1 MDFLKEILGEALFAQ
16 VAEKINAHNGNEAN
30 KENQIKIGNLGGGDY
45 TSTAKYNYDIERIK
59 AELSSKDQE
68 LLSANGLIEEFK
80 KSAKGN
86 EALQGKITEYEST
99 ISQLNEQLAQTQ
111 LDNEIKIALLAAK
124 ATDIDYLAYKMM
136 HSDQKPELGEDG
148 KIKGID
154 DMIKGLKTQF
164 PNQFEKAGS
173 GVQIEANPLQTGDGN
188 NKPEPTSLADALR
201 QQFEAEN

>member
-30 KENQIKIGNLGGGDY
+30 KDRLIKIGNLGSGDY
-45 TSTAKYNYDIERIK
+45 TSTAKYNADIDRYK
-59 AELSSKDQE
+59 AELSSKEQE
-68 LLSANGLIEEFK
+68 LLAANGLIEEAK

-99 ISQLNEQLAQTQ
+99 ITQLQEQLKQTQ
-111 LDNEIKIALLAAK
+111 LDSEIKVALLAAK
-124 ATDIDYLAYKMM
+124 ATDIDYLTYKLK
-136 HSDQKPELGEDG
+136 SGDSKPEMGEDG

-173 GVQIEANPLQTGDGN
+173 GVHIDSNPLQTGDDD

-201 QQFEAEN
+201 QQFETNE

>member
-45 TSTAKYNYDIERIK
+45 TSTAKYNADIERYK
-59 AELSSKDQE
+59 TELSSKDQE
-68 LLSANGLIEEFK
+68 LLTANGLIEEFK

-86 EALQGKITEYEST
+86 EALQGKITEYETT
-99 ISQLNEQLAQTQ
+99 ITHLQEQLAQTQ
-111 LDNEIKIALLAAK
+111 LDSEIKVALLAAK
-124 ATDIDYLAYKMM
+124 ATDIDYLTYKMM
-136 HSDQKPELGEDG
+136 HGDTKPELGEDG

-173 GVQIEANPLQTGDGN
+173 GVEIDSNPLKTGDGDD
-188 NKPEPTSLADALR
+188 KPDPTSLADALR
-201 QQFEAEN
+201 QQYDTVE